1 MAYNNLQDYMSAL
14 EKRGELRRIR
24 LEVDPELEITEI
36 ASRVMKAGGPALLF
50 ERVKGSAYP
59 LLINAMGTESR
70 MAFALGAHSLDEKAA
85 EIEALIGWAWK
96 QLRDFSLLSAV
107 PEALAR
113 LPALR
118 ALLPRRVTRPLCQEV
133 VDDEA
138 GFHSL
143 PILKC
148 WPADGGRFLTLPW
161 SAHGI
166 RKPTRRTWA
175 CIACRCMTIEPPGC
189 IGICTRTEL
198 ISSRLIVPEASACP
212 WRWLSA
218 RIRRSPT
225 PRLPPSPKGSGR
237 WSSLVSFAGS
247 RPPSP
252 RPR

>member
-148 WPADGGRFLTLPW
+148 WPADGGRFLTLPVGL
-161 SAHGI
+161 H
-166 RKPTRRTWA
+166 T
-175 CIACRCMTIEPPGC
+175 
-189 IGICTRTEL
+189 
-198 ISSRLIVPEASACP
+198 
-212 WRWLSA
+212 
-218 RIRRSPT
+218 
-225 PRLPPSPKGSGR
+225 GSGNQR
-237 WSSLVSFAGS
+237 AEHGHVSHAGV
-247 RPPSP
+247 
-252 RPR
+252 